1 MKIIIPWPAIKTV
14 IIYAMNSNL
23 SVKKRTLASHPIPIT
38 IVSDIDD
45 FNQYLTNNNIN
56 LEIEVVLSINYYIT

>member
-1 MKIIIPWPAIKTV
+1 
-14 IIYAMNSNL
+14 MNSNL

-56 LEIEVVLSINYYIT
+56 LEI

>member
-1 MKIIIPWPAIKTV
+1 MKI
-14 IIYAMNSNL
+14 NL

-56 LEIEVVLSINYYIT
+56 LKI